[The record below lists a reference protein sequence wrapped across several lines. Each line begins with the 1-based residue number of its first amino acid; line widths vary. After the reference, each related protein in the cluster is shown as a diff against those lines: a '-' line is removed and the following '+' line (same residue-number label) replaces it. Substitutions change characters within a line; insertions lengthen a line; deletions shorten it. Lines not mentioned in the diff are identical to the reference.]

1 VLYALKCFPQG
12 RAIVLFAWKETEELL
27 TIPST
32 LDLTVAVL
40 QAPGG
45 SGMMPTIVMM
55 GVLFLIMYML
65 IFRPQAQK
73 QKEWQKMLESIENG
87 DQVVTGGGIVGIV
100 IAVKEDRLHLRVPP
114 DNLRLEVTRNSV
126 MQLAKPET
134 KEKK

>member
-1 VLYALKCFPQG
+1 MMP
-12 RAIVLFAWKETEELL
+12 
-27 TIPST
+27 
-32 LDLTVAVL
+32 LTVAVF

-45 SGMMPTIVMM
+45 GGMTPTIVMM

-114 DNLRLEVTRNSV
+114 DNLRLEVTKNSV